1 MAPVSGYPALVLG
14 LLAGLLV
21 LRSRGPAAPVLV
33 AGALAFAAL
42 VAYQASGSV
51 VASPEGNGV
60 MTTPLWIGL
69 ALVNAGAWALGI
81 GMAVALTGRRAPR

>member
-1 MAPVSGYPALVLG
+1 MALVSGYPALVLG

-21 LRSRGPAAPVLV
+21 LRSRGPAAPVLA

-60 MTTPLWIGL
+60 MTTALWIGS
-69 ALVNAGAWALGI
+69 
-81 GMAVALTGRRAPR
+81 PS

>member
-1 MAPVSGYPALVLG
+1 MAVVSGYPALVLG
-14 LLAGLLV
+14 LLAGLLAI
-21 LRSRGPAAPVLV
+21 RSQRPAAPLLG

-42 VAYQASGSV
+42 VAYQASGPV

-60 MTTPLWIGL
+60 MTTPLWLVL

-81 GMAVALTGRRAPR
+81 GMAVALAGRRAPR

>member
-1 MAPVSGYPALVLG
+1 MALVSGYPALVLG
-14 LLAGLLV
+14 LLAGLPV
-21 LRSRGPAAPVLV
+21 LRSRAPAAPVLA

-42 VAYQASGSV
+42 VAYQASGSG

-81 GMAVALTGRRAPR
+81 GMAVALTGRRPPR